1 MSVVKGCVELSGLR
15 SSVTAGMGSEEEELK
30 HLRLLAE

>member
-1 MSVVKGCVELSGLR
+1 MSVVKSCVELSGLR
-15 SSVTAGMGSEEEELK
+15 STVTAGVGTEEEKLK